1 MHPGFVSLRL
11 LVPSVLLRKEAK
23 ADELLLLV
31 PPSGLGG
38 HPLYELLAQAQYS
51 FMVIVAFWP
60 VVYVQSCLSASLTHL
75 KSYRTGSKES
85 RTGCSMTD
93 RGTRPQHRPLTLQRE
108 P

>member
-38 HPLYELLAQAQYS
+38 YPLYELLAQAQYS